1 MARQNTSPL
10 KRNGF
15 GYDSYEDNKASGNN
29 ITQPVEYKAFK
40 GDFST
45 DSALDEARER
55 KRTSTGLTGLE
66 KKLAK
71 TKPGSPEHIRL
82 SAKLD
87 KKNFKREKK
96 SIKKNIRKYGED
108 ADFSNISTEF
118 MENLET
124 GGTVGDTARRTK
136 KQVDRFLNRDQNLR
150 SIFTDKV
157 DRKNVYNQGIIDR
170 DFKIKKA
177 ADLEKAKQSEIDNRI
192 QNNNVPGSYQNFGN
206 DAFSSTFDRRF
217 GSDSEGRPL
226 WSITGSN
233 RNPSKLPGDFSIED
247 YLNLGF
253 DKTPKEETTGG
264 MLQRGK
270 PVSNKRPFI
279 SHTESVTAGKS
290 IGSLMKKFK

>member
-15 GYDSYEDNKASGNN
+15 GYDSYEDNTESGNN

-45 DSALDEARER
+45 DVSLDEARER

-96 SIKKNIRKYGED
+96 SIKKNIRKYGKD
-108 ADFSNISTEF
+108 ADFSNISTQF
-118 MENLET
+118 MENLDK
-124 GGTVGDTARRTK
+124 GGSVGDTARRTE
-136 KQVDRFLNRDQNLR
+136 KQVNRFLDRDQNLR

-157 DRKNVYNQGIIDR
+157 DRRDVYNKGIKDR
-170 DFKIKKA
+170 DTKIKAA
-177 ADLEKAKQSEIDNRI
+177 ADAEAKKQEEIDNRI
-192 QNNNVPGSYQNFGN
+192 ANDNVSGNFFNFGSKF
-206 DAFSSTFDRRF
+206 DSSTFDRRWNT
-217 GSDSEGRPL
+217 DSSGRPL
-226 WSITGSN
+226 WSIAGSN
-233 RNPSKLPGDFSIED
+233 TNPNKLMGDFSIYD
-247 YLNLGF
+247 SLNANF
-253 DKTPKEETTGG
+253 DKTPKEESGG
-264 MLQRGK
+264 MFQKGK
-270 PVSNKRPFI
+270 PVYNKRPFI

>member
-15 GYDSYEDNKASGNN
+15 GYDSYEDNTASGNN

-45 DSALDEARER
+45 DVSLDDARER

-96 SIKKNIRKYGED
+96 SIKKNIRKYGKD

-118 MENLET
+118 MENLNK
-124 GGTVGDTARRTK
+124 GGSVGDTARRTE
-136 KQVDRFLNRDQNLR
+136 KQVNRFLDRDQNLR

-157 DRKNVYNQGIIDR
+157 NRRDVYTQGIVDR
-170 DFKIKKA
+170 DYKIQKA

-192 QNNNVPGSYQNFGN
+192 QNNNVPSSYQNFGN

-217 GSDSEGRPL
+217 ASDSSGRPL
-226 WSITGSN
+226 WSIAGSN
-233 RNPSKLPGDFSIED
+233 TNPYKLGGDFTIYDS
-247 YLNLGF
+247 LNANF
-253 DKTPKEETTGG
+253 DKTPKEESGG

-270 PVSNKRPFI
+270 PVYNKRPFI